1 LSRRTRI
8 GLLVTILV
16 IGDTLLADV
25 LHLKDGR
32 SIPVES
38 WEYKGDNVIFDIKGG
53 SVTIPKSLLE
63 RVEVTSPP
71 AAKAATPPQSST
83 APPPGKPTGASR
95 PVPRPAPKTPAATAT
110 PPADWSRLPEDAK
123 ERELDKM
130 KRALRDQPQQR
141 EELSRQLALG
151 FSDLAAQSANRG
163 DLAAAQTRFGEALSY
178 DPHCLPAVIGLS
190 SVYLKQGK
198 DSYARAQ
205 IEEGLV
211 FFPKDPTLHFLLGE
225 VHYVQENLRDAISQ
239 WETSLSLASDPRVA
253 ARLEKARREFAVDE
267 SYQRKDTAH
276 FTFRY
281 AESGSISEG
290 LAASLRDFLEEE
302 YGELS
307 GRFQFVPPAPLV
319 VILYPSRD
327 FHQVTQEPA
336 TVAGLFDGKI
346 RIPLG
351 GVRTL
356 NPPLRAVLVHELTHA
371 FVYGKSGGN
380 CPRWLQE
387 GLAQLQEGK
396 SLSPAEERSLVRDL
410 AASEGRSWYDEFS
423 YASSLSFTRY
433 LSEKYPFQVFL
444 ETLDRMKA
452 GGSAEEALRESTLE
466 DFAQLQKGWVDQLVL
481 QFAEGH

>member
-1 LSRRTRI
+1 
-8 GLLVTILV
+8 LLVAILV
-16 IGDTLLADV
+16 LGGTLRADV

-38 WEYKGDNVIFDIKGG
+38 WEFKGDNVIFDIKGG

-71 AAKAATPPQSST
+71 AAKAATPPQSSA
-83 APPPGKPTGASR
+83 APPAGKPPAASR
-95 PVPRPAPKTPAATAT
+95 PAPRPAPKAPAAAAN
-110 PPADWSRLPEDAK
+110 PPADWSQLPEDAK

-130 KRALRDQPQQR
+130 KRALRDQPRQR
-141 EELSRQLALG
+141 EEISRQLALG
-151 FSDLAAQSANRG
+151 FSDLAALSANRG

-178 DPHCLPAVIGLS
+178 DPHCLPAIIGLS
-190 SVYLKQGK
+190 SVYLKLGK

-211 FFPKDPTLHFLLGE
+211 LFPKDPTLHFLLGE
-225 VHYVQENLRDAISQ
+225 VHYVQENLRDAISE

-307 GRFQFVPPAPLV
+307 DRFQFVPPAPLV

-336 TVAGLFDGKI
+336 TGFSTARSGFPWAESG
-346 RIPLG
+346 RWSPLCE
-351 GVRTL
+351 
-356 NPPLRAVLVHELTHA
+356 P
-371 FVYGKSGGN
+371 
-380 CPRWLQE
+380 
-387 GLAQLQEGK
+387 
-396 SLSPAEERSLVRDL
+396 
-410 AASEGRSWYDEFS
+410 SW
-423 YASSLSFTRY
+423 
-433 LSEKYPFQVFL
+433 
-444 ETLDRMKA
+444 
-452 GGSAEEALRESTLE
+452 STN
-466 DFAQLQKGWVDQLVL
+466 
-481 QFAEGH
+481 